1 MIRQFVL
8 PTAAV
13 LAVATVLLAPS
24 STPAAPAAA
33 PLLDFKAIYDERF
46 AALMASPRGE
56 LAVYS
61 PLERVAGARSAR
73 PLPVATPGQRTL
85 APATLAAARDY
96 AGRAGSSAFM
106 VWRNG
111 RIETEDYFGRSRSDT
126 IVSKSLAKPLTAI
139 AVGRAIALGKIK
151 SLDQSVADFIPEW
164 RGTPRAEMKIRHLLD
179 MRSGL
184 LAQGFSRDPAN
195 HWSRAYLS
203 ADHDRYIVENYPL
216 TDAPGTIY
224 EYSNATSELVAPVIE
239 AATGMRYAKFIG
251 REILAPIGA
260 AGGQIW
266 VNRPGGMAHA
276 GCCIL
281 LPPETWLRL
290 AVLLLQDGRW
300 QGRALLPVGYVAEM
314 RTGTVQNRNYGLGL
328 WLGTPWLERRS
339 FTNAARPGPRILQSE
354 AYLAPDVFS
363 FDGNGSQ
370 VVWMIPSA
378 NMVVLRTGDAPP
390 PQPEWDNAV
399 LPNTLLRGLKA
410 TGSR

>member
-1 MIRQFVL
+1 
-8 PTAAV
+8 
-13 LAVATVLLAPS
+13 
-24 STPAAPAAA
+24 
-33 PLLDFKAIYDERF
+33 
-46 AALMASPRGE
+46 
-56 LAVYS
+56 
-61 PLERVAGARSAR
+61 
-73 PLPVATPGQRTL
+73 
-85 APATLAAARDY
+85 
-96 AGRAGSSAFM
+96 
-106 VWRNG
+106 
-111 RIETEDYFGRSRSDT
+111 
-126 IVSKSLAKPLTAI
+126 
-139 AVGRAIALGKIK
+139 
-151 SLDQSVADFIPEW
+151 
-164 RGTPRAEMKIRHLLD
+164 MKIRHLLD

-203 ADHDRYIVENYPL
+203 ADHDRYIVETYPL

-390 PQPEWDNAV
+390 PLPEWDNAV